1 MTINLKKE
9 DFYMLEWA
17 LLKGENININ
27 IGIERLIQLVI
38 DGDFKTVFLSSE
50 IQRIFKK
57 SYKDVNIIQEPGPHK
72 LKKYIED
79 RISDN
84 PPTLEGELHLLLLA
98 ISSIHVFIQIHFTG
112 PKPVFDSYILL
123 PDEWKMG
130 YSELQLNKDA
140 LKCLEIGSAY
150 PYHLMQ
156 YSIFLLISKIIL
168 SKTFKYSKT
177 CFWWKARVDFMHQ
190 RILDEKVAILHD
202 CIFEN
207 MEKMKIE
214 CKKHESHVY
223 ACYLLELELCLSY
236 YGQNSKAL
244 DTIKDASKKTG
255 LKWVLTGILG
265 RRTKFQTFDT
275 SQLVLIAKG
284 NEEVEEIQKGNQ
296 KIPKTLDLNDD
307 TLLETISFKSGKIVS
322 SEYHQDSCIP
332 RSLEDIDPNDPPSLN
347 PLDSCILLALTL
359 LIKNTNPNDGLTMEE
374 MASYIDRVLK
384 HPRNWTVHSM
394 ALFIR
399 SELEITKGR
408 TMERSILQLQVLVDQ
423 LLDDIDC
430 SEDMP
435 KNTSFLRKPHSYE
448 ESASTKQRLMYVW
461 QLLLLPRWAIEEELA
476 NRYMSIGIIRSALEI
491 FERLQMWEKIAI
503 CWNALDKKDKAI
515 DVLVSQLAIEPKN
528 PKILTLL
535 GDIEQNPDHWI
546 KAWNVSGNRYAKAQK
561 SLGMFYYSRQEF
573 EKSAEALKLS
583 LDINSLNYSAWFTYG
598 CCHLKLSNWQIAS
611 EAFTRCVSLDPSDGE
626 SWNNLSLSF
635 LKYDPPRKQDA
646 WNALK
651 QALSSCYESWRIW
664 ENYLTLSLDMLEWN
678 EVIRSMRRCIELRG
692 EKLGENVIDIKIL
705 EILVH
710 EVTKNEY
717 TGDEKGFI
725 KNSIELITNIIP
737 PLITSKPELWS
748 LVAKI
753 NIWRKNPS
761 DALEAYIKSYNIWTS
776 KANINTNR
784 DVWIG
789 TVKSAMELVDAYET
803 FGSMKD
809 HMGNLIMPD
818 WKFKAKSIL
827 RTLKGKGQ
835 MSWSESEE
843 FNRIT
848 ESLEK
853 LNK

>member
-1 MTINLKKE
+1 MIINLKKE
-9 DFYMLEWA
+9 DFYTLEWA
-17 LLKGENININ
+17 LIKGKDIHID
-27 IGIERLIQLVI
+27 IGIAKLVQLVI
-38 DGDFKTVFLSSE
+38 DGDFKTVFLSPE
-50 IQRIFKK
+50 VQRIFKK
-57 SYKDVNIIQEPGPHK
+57 SQDVNIIQEPK
-72 LKKYIED
+72 SYNVERYIED
-79 RISDN
+79 RISDV
-84 PPTLEGELHLLLLA
+84 PSTLEGELLLLLLA
-98 ISSIHVFIQIHFTG
+98 VSSIHVFVQIHFTG
-112 PKPVFDSYILL
+112 PRPVFDSYILL
-123 PDEWKMG
+123 PEDWKIQ
-130 YSELQLNKDA
+130 YAEISLRKDV

-150 PYHLMQ
+150 PYHLIQ
-156 YSIFLLISKIIL
+156 CPIFLLISKIIL
-168 SKTFKYSKT
+168 SRPFRHSKT
-177 CFWWKARVDFMHQ
+177 CFWWKARVNFMYQ
-190 RILDEKVAILHD
+190 RILDEQVAILHD

-207 MEKMKIE
+207 MGKMEKE
-214 CKKHESHVY
+214 CEKHESYVY
-223 ACYLLELELCLSY
+223 ARYLLELQLCLAY
-236 YGQNSKAL
+236 YRQNSKAL
-244 DTIKDASKKTG
+244 DAIKDAAEKTG

-265 RRTKFQTFDT
+265 RRTRFQTFDT

-284 NEEVEEIQKGNQ
+284 EDGIEEIQEKDQ

-307 TLLETISFKSGKIVS
+307 TLFETISFKPGRIVS
-322 SEYHQDSCIP
+322 SEYPQDSSVP
-332 RSLEDIDPNDPPSLN
+332 KSLEDIDPNDPPSLS

-374 MASYIDRVLK
+374 MATYVDRVLK

-399 SELEITKGR
+399 SKLEMNKGR

-423 LLDDIDC
+423 LLDDIDS
-430 SEDMP
+430 SEETP
-435 KNTSFLRKPHSYE
+435 KNTSFLRKPDSYE
-448 ESASTKQRLMYVW
+448 ESASTKQRLMYSW

-476 NRYMSIGIIRSALEI
+476 NRYLSIGMIRSALEI
-491 FERLQMWEKIAI
+491 FERLQIWERIAI
-503 CWNALDKKDKAI
+503 CWNALDKKNKAI
-515 DVLVSQLAIEPKN
+515 DVLVSQLAIEPEN

-535 GDIEQNPDHWI
+535 GDIEGNPDHWI
-546 KAWNVSGNRYAKAQK
+546 KAWNISGNRYAKAQR

-573 EKSAEALKLS
+573 EKSAEAFKLS

-598 CCHLKLSNWQIAS
+598 CCQLKLNNWKIAS
-611 EAFTRCVSLDPSDGE
+611 QAFTRCVSLDPSDGE

-635 LKYDPPRKQDA
+635 LKCDPPRKQDA

-664 ENYLTLSLDMLEWN
+664 ENYLTISLDICEWN
-678 EVIRSMRRCIELRG
+678 EVIRSIHRCIELRG

-717 TGDEKGFI
+717 TGDEKGFV
-725 KNSIELITNIIP
+725 KNAIDLMTNIIP

-761 DALEAYIKSYNIWTS
+761 NVLEAYIKSYNIWTS

-789 TVKSAMELVDAYET
+789 TVKSAMELVDAYEI

-809 HMGNLIMPD
+809 HMGNLIVPD

-827 RTLKGKGQ
+827 CTLKGKGQ
-835 MSWSESEE
+835 MYWSESEE
-843 FNRIT
+843 FNKII
-848 ESLEK
+848 ESLERF
-853 LNK
+853 NK